1 MFKRIPNQ
9 RKIGMTTTGLRNFKK
24 VYTIKLVHT
33 VQKKELEY
41 VAGYGNMYSTLYIK
55 DKILK

>member
-33 VQKKELEY
+33 VQKKNL
-41 VAGYGNMYSTLYIK
+41 NMSLAMAIC
-55 DKILK
+55 IVRCI